1 MTLQERVKK
10 IFAEHNINYDC
21 DYNCNAQQ
29 VIITIING
37 DWKHDHRLLQNVME
51 QNGFECVKNYLNR
64 FIKELK
70 NNFLRKFIIQINLK
84 NMTLCLRVFI
94 KNI

>member
-10 IFAEHNINYDC
+10 NFAEHNINYDC
-21 DYNCNAQQ
+21 DYYNCNAQQ

-51 QNGFECVKNYLNR
+51 QNGFECVDKYITASDCDCYDCEYT
-64 FIKELK
+64 FQFK
-70 NNFLRKFIIQINLK
+70 
-84 NMTLCLRVFI
+84 
-94 KNI
+94 

>member
-37 DWKHDHRLLQNVME
+37 DWKHDHCFLQNVME
-51 QNGFECVKNYLNR
+51 QNDFVCVDEYITDSDCDCYDAEYTFQL
-64 FIKELK
+64 
-70 NNFLRKFIIQINLK
+70 IN
-84 NMTLCLRVFI
+84 
-94 KNI
+94 